1 MEMKIEYWDLNR
13 LLPYAKNPR
22 QNDHVVEKVAQ
33 AIKEFGF
40 RVPVVAKSTNE
51 VIDGHLRLKA
61 ARLLGMTQVP
71 VVLADDMTDE
81 QVKAFR
87 ISVNRMAELA
97 DWDMDMLRLEVLDL
111 SASDY
116 DLSLTGL
123 DADTLAGLLQA
134 IDPTE
139 GLTDPDEIPP
149 LPQNPVTRPG
159 DLWLLGRHRLLCG
172 DSTSLD
178 AVLHLVDGQ
187 PVDMVFSDPPYNVAY
202 EGRTK
207 EKLTIKNDNM
217 TAANFAA
224 FLLDAFAAMAA
235 VSKPGAAFYICHADS
250 EVISFRQ
257 ALESAGFLIKQTLIW
272 AKSHFI
278 LGRQDHQWQ
287 HEPILYG
294 WRAGGPHKWHG
305 NRKQTTVV
313 EGFTGIT
320 IEPAEAGGGGV
331 D

>member
-1 MEMKIEYWDLNR
+1 MEMKIEYWDLDR

-87 ISVNRMAELA
+87 ISVNRMAALA

-111 SASDY
+111 TASDY

-149 LPQNPVTRPG
+149 LPQHPVTRPG

-217 TAANFAA
+217 TAAKFAA

-250 EVISFRQ
+250 EVINFRQ

-272 AKSHFI
+272 AKSQFN

-294 WRAGGPHKWHG
+294 WRAGGPHRWHG

-313 EGFTGIT
+313 EGLTGIT
-320 IEPAEAGGGGV
+320 IEPAEAGGGGI